1 VVGLLAL
8 VCLDLGLRLISSQF
22 FAQLFSLFGKKGVTN
37 PGFEPWS
44 SGSEETDLTIALLE
58 VSSKE
63 CIRYLLVCEPSYR
76 HKTASSPFS
85 PGGSKFM
92 SGG

>member
-58 VSSKE
+58 VRKSASV
-63 CIRYLLVCEPSYR
+63 IYLYANRAIDIKLHLLLFPLVVRNS
-76 HKTASSPFS
+76 
-85 PGGSKFM
+85 
-92 SGG
+92 